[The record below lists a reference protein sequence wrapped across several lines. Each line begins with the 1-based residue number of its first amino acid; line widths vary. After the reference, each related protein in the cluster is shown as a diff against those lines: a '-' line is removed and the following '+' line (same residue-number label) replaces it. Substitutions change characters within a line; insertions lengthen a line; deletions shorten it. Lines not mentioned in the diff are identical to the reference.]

1 MAECEPQCMPFMKD
15 KAPEILDDRERF
27 FKVISKFVKN
37 DCEDTGP
44 DSISFLLCQ
53 IDQIVKF
60 FECIG
65 HQNIIHVFNG
75 ICNHASIS
83 FSYSNTW
90 KICSIS
96 GIPCRETLYINDSIF
111 VSTKYEKWIKCVWLS
126 THMFA
131 LERSRRHERYT
142 VKTIKEVDAD
152 IYRKALKYV
161 FDSFLQMY
169 ETLHIKR
176 LRKNHHTQKNKN
188 AIETRLEE
196 NTVP

>member
-1 MAECEPQCMPFMKD
+1 MTDPGLQCIPFMKER
-15 KAPEILDDRERF
+15 APEILNDRDKF
-27 FKVISKFVKN
+27 FEVISNFVKN

-44 DSISFLLCQ
+44 DSISFILCQ
-53 IDQIVKF
+53 FDQIVKF
-60 FECIG
+60 FECVG
-65 HQNIIHVFNG
+65 LENIIHVFNA

-83 FSYSNTW
+83 FSHSNTW

-96 GIPCRETLYINDSIF
+96 GIPCRETLFITDSIF
-111 VSTKYEKWIKCVWLS
+111 VSMRYEKWVKCVWLS

-152 IYRKALKYV
+152 VYRRVLKYV

-169 ETLHIKR
+169 ETLHSKR
-176 LRKNHHTQKNKN
+176 LQKP
-188 AIETRLEE
+188 ARLQKK
-196 NTVP
+196 